1 MKIALVSY
9 EPQSVPEPEQ
19 EPEPE
24 LCYSFRRCPA
34 RVNVNKL
41 HRYKHTHAHTRSDN
55 QVVGMQL
62 INQRKAPNWTRSPVA
77 GQWAIEIDE
86 RPAWP
91 DPEKLTEF
99 QLSRGESTMD
109 DERMSE

>member
-1 MKIALVSY
+1 MKIALVSH
-9 EPQSVPEPEQ
+9 EPQPVPDQEPEP

-41 HRYKHTHAHTRSDN
+41 HRYTHTLAHTHAHTRSDN

-62 INQRKAPNWTRSPVA
+62 INQRKAPNWTRSTVA

-86 RPAWP
+86 RPADGP
-91 DPEKLTEF
+91 QT
-99 QLSRGESTMD
+99 QRN
-109 DERMSE
+109 